1 MSTSKNTDQ
10 NNALVAAIQKSQSI
24 IEFNMDG
31 TIITANESFLNLM
44 GYSLSELQGKHHRIF
59 CSKDYS
65 ESAEYQAFWDKMN
78 QGEFDTG
85 EYVRLGKNGDAVY
98 IQASYNPI
106 LDKDGQPYK
115 VIKIASDVT
124 TLKLETAEAQGKVTA
139 IELSQ
144 GTIEF
149 DMDGTIIRA
158 NESFLDIIGYSL
170 DEVKG
175 KHHRMFCDDTY
186 SESAEYT
193 DFWAT
198 LRSGTFQHGEFK
210 RIGKNGREV
219 ILRATY
225 NPIFN
230 LKNEPVKVL
239 KIAEDVSK
247 QRRMEGE
254 REKQQALIMEM
265 STPVMQLWDN
275 ILLLPVVGLV
285 DSKRVQLIMET
296 ALQKILDY
304 QAKLLILDIQGV
316 PAVDSAVAN
325 HLIQITKA
333 TRLMGCTSIVTGIS
347 PDISQALVNLG
358 IDLGDIQTQAP
369 LKDGVGFSLANLG
382 MKLHQINADA

>member
-1 MSTSKNTDQ
+1 
-10 NNALVAAIQKSQSI
+10 
-24 IEFNMDG
+24 
-31 TIITANESFLNLM
+31 
-44 GYSLSELQGKHHRIF
+44 
-59 CSKDYS
+59 
-65 ESAEYQAFWDKMN
+65 
-78 QGEFDTG
+78 
-85 EYVRLGKNGDAVY
+85 
-98 IQASYNPI
+98 
-106 LDKDGQPYK
+106 
-115 VIKIASDVT
+115 
-124 TLKLETAEAQGKVTA
+124 
-139 IELSQ
+139 
-144 GTIEF
+144 
-149 DMDGTIIRA
+149 
-158 NESFLDIIGYSL
+158 
-170 DEVKG
+170 
-175 KHHRMFCDDTY
+175 MFCDDTY

-230 LKNEPVKVL
+230 LKDEPVKVL
-239 KIAEDVSK
+239 KIADDVST
-247 QRRMEGE
+247 QRRMENE
-254 REKQQALIMEM
+254 REKQQKLIMEM

-347 PDISQALVNLG
+347 PEISQALVNLG
-358 IDLGDIQTQAP
+358 IDLGNIQTQAT
-369 LKDGVGFSLANLG
+369 LKDGVSFSLANLG
-382 MKLHQINADA
+382 MKLHKINVDA

>member
-1 MSTSKNTDQ
+1 MSSKENIDQ
-10 NNALVAAIQKSQSI
+10 NEALVAAIQLSQGV
-24 IEFNMDG
+24 IEFNLEG
-31 TIITANESFLNLM
+31 TIISANQTFLDLM
-44 GYSLSELQGKHHRIF
+44 GYSFADIEGKHHKIF
-59 CSKDYS
+59 CSETYANS
-65 ESAEYQAFWDKMN
+65 QEYAAFWERLN

-85 EYVRLGKNGDAVY
+85 EYVRFGKDGEAVY
-98 IQASYNPI
+98 IRASYNPI
-106 LDKDGQPYK
+106 IDENGQPYK

-124 TLKLETAEAQGKVTA
+124 TLKLENAEAQSKVAA
-139 IELSQ
+139 IDLSQ

-149 DMDGTIIRA
+149 AMDGTIITA
-158 NESFLDIIGYSL
+158 NESFLSTLGYSL
-170 DEVKG
+170 DEIQG
-175 KHHRMFCDDTY
+175 KHHSMFCDDAY
-186 SESAEYT
+186 AASEDYAK
-193 DFWAT
+193 FWET
-198 LRSGTFQHGEFK
+198 LRSGTHHRGEFN
-210 RIGKNGREV
+210 RTGKNGRQLC
-219 ILRATY
+219 IRATY

-239 KIAEDVSK
+239 KIADDISK
-247 QRRMEGE
+247 QRRMEAE
-254 REKQQALIMEM
+254 RDKQQALIMEM

-347 PDISQALVNLG
+347 PEISQALVNLG
-358 IDLGDIQTQAP
+358 IELGDIQTQAT
-369 LKDGVGFSLANLG
+369 LKDGVSFSLANLG
-382 MKLHQINADA
+382 MKLQTINTN

>member
-1 MSTSKNTDQ
+1 MSSKENIDQ
-10 NNALVAAIQKSQSI
+10 NEALVAAIQLSQGV
-24 IEFNMDG
+24 IEFNLDG
-31 TIITANESFLNLM
+31 TIISANQVFLDLM
-44 GYSLSELQGKHHRIF
+44 GYSLADIEGKHHKIF
-59 CSKDYS
+59 CSETYANS
-65 ESAEYQAFWDKMN
+65 QEYKAFWERLN

-85 EYVRLGKNGDAVY
+85 EYIRFGKDGEAVY
-98 IQASYNPI
+98 IRASYNPI
-106 LDKDGQPYK
+106 IDENGQPYK

-124 TLKLETAEAQGKVTA
+124 TLKLENAEAQSKVTA
-139 IELSQ
+139 IDLSQ

-149 DMDGTIIRA
+149 TMDGTIITA
-158 NESFLDIIGYSL
+158 NESFLSTLGYSL
-170 DEVKG
+170 DDIQG
-175 KHHRMFCDDTY
+175 KHHSIFCDDAY
-186 SESAEYT
+186 AASEEYT
-193 DFWAT
+193 KFWET
-198 LRSGTFQHGEFK
+198 LRSGTYHRGEFN
-210 RIGKNGREV
+210 RIGKNGRRLC
-219 ILRATY
+219 IRATY

-239 KIAEDVSK
+239 KIAEDISK
-247 QRRMEGE
+247 QRRMEAE
-254 REKQQALIMEM
+254 RDKQQALIMEM

-347 PDISQALVNLG
+347 PEISQALVNLG
-358 IDLGDIQTQAP
+358 IELGDIQTQAT
-369 LKDGVGFSLANLG
+369 LKDGVSFSLANLG
-382 MKLHQINADA
+382 MKLQTINTN

>member
-1 MSTSKNTDQ
+1 MSSKENIDQ
-10 NNALVAAIQKSQSI
+10 NEALVAAIQLSQGV
-24 IEFNMDG
+24 IEFNLDG
-31 TIITANESFLNLM
+31 TIIGANQVFLDLM
-44 GYSLSELQGKHHRIF
+44 GYSLADIEGKHHKIF
-59 CSKDYS
+59 CSETYANS
-65 ESAEYQAFWDKMN
+65 QEYKAFWERLN

-85 EYVRLGKNGDAVY
+85 EYIRFGKDGEAVY
-98 IQASYNPI
+98 IRASYNPI
-106 LDKDGQPYK
+106 IDENGQPYK

-124 TLKLETAEAQGKVTA
+124 TLKLENAEAQSKVAA
-139 IELSQ
+139 IDLSQ

-149 DMDGTIIRA
+149 AMDGTIITA
-158 NESFLDIIGYSL
+158 NESFLSTLGYSL
-170 DEVKG
+170 DDIQG
-175 KHHRMFCDDTY
+175 KHHSMFCDDAY
-186 SESAEYT
+186 AASEEYT
-193 DFWAT
+193 KFWET
-198 LRSGTFQHGEFK
+198 LRSGTYHRGEFN
-210 RIGKNGREV
+210 RIGKNGRRLC
-219 ILRATY
+219 IRATY

-239 KIAEDVSK
+239 KIAEDISK
-247 QRRMEGE
+247 QRRMEAE
-254 REKQQALIMEM
+254 RDKQQALIMEM

-347 PDISQALVNLG
+347 PEISQALVNLG
-358 IDLGDIQTQAP
+358 IELGDIQTQAT
-369 LKDGVGFSLANLG
+369 LKDGVSFSLANLG
-382 MKLHQINADA
+382 MKLQTINTN

>member
-106 LDKDGQPYK
+106 LDRDGQPYK

-358 IDLGDIQTQAP
+358 IDLGDIQTQAT

>member
-1 MSTSKNTDQ
+1 MSTPENTDQ
-10 NNALVAAIQKSQSI
+10 NDALVAAIQKSQGI

-31 TIITANESFLNLM
+31 TIITANETFLNLM
-44 GYSLSELQGKHHRIF
+44 GYSLSEIQSKHHRLF
-59 CSKDYS
+59 CSETYS
-65 ESAEYQAFWDKMN
+65 ESAEYKAFWDKMN
-78 QGEFDTG
+78 QGKYDIG
-85 EYVRLGKNGDAVY
+85 EYIRFGKSGDAVY
-98 IQASYNPI
+98 IRASYNPI
-106 LDKDGQPYK
+106 LGKDGQPFK

-124 TLKLETAEAQGKVTA
+124 ALKLETAEAQGKVTA
-139 IELSQ
+139 IDLSQ

-149 DMDGTIIRA
+149 EMDGTVVTA
-158 NESFLDIIGYSL
+158 NETFLNIIGYSL
-170 DEVKG
+170 DEIKG
-175 KHHRMFCDDTY
+175 KHHRMFCDEAY

-193 DFWAT
+193 DFWAA
-198 LRSGTFQHGEFK
+198 LQSGSFQRGEFK
-210 RIGKNGREV
+210 RLGKNGRELH
-219 ILRATY
+219 IRATY

-230 LKNEPVKVL
+230 LKNEPVRVL
-239 KIAEDVSK
+239 KIADDVSK
-247 QRRMEGE
+247 QRRMENE

-347 PDISQALVNLG
+347 PEISQALVNLG
-358 IDLGDIQTQAP
+358 IDLGDIQTQAT
-369 LKDGVGFSLANLG
+369 LKDGVSFSLANLG
-382 MKLHQINADA
+382 MKLHQINVDA

>member
-358 IDLGDIQTQAP
+358 IDLGDIQTQAT

>member
-1 MSTSKNTDQ
+1 MSSKENIDQ
-10 NNALVAAIQKSQSI
+10 NEALVAAIQLSQGV
-24 IEFNMDG
+24 IEFNLDG
-31 TIITANESFLNLM
+31 TIISANQTFLDLM
-44 GYSLSELQGKHHRIF
+44 GYSLADIEGKHHKIF
-59 CSKDYS
+59 CSETYANS
-65 ESAEYQAFWDKMN
+65 QEYAAFWERLN

-85 EYVRLGKNGDAVY
+85 EYVRFGKDGEAVY
-98 IQASYNPI
+98 IRASYNPI
-106 LDKDGQPYK
+106 IDENGQPYK

-124 TLKLETAEAQGKVTA
+124 TLKLENAEAQSKVAA
-139 IELSQ
+139 IDLSQ

-149 DMDGTIIRA
+149 AMDGTIITA
-158 NESFLDIIGYSL
+158 NESFLSTLGYSL
-170 DEVKG
+170 DEIQG
-175 KHHRMFCDDTY
+175 KHHSMFCDDAY
-186 SESAEYT
+186 AASEDYAK
-193 DFWAT
+193 FWET
-198 LRSGTFQHGEFK
+198 LRCGTHHRGEFK
-210 RIGKNGREV
+210 RTGKNGRQLC
-219 ILRATY
+219 IRATY

-239 KIAEDVSK
+239 KIADDISK
-247 QRRMEGE
+247 QRRMEAE
-254 REKQQALIMEM
+254 RDKQQALIMEM

-347 PDISQALVNLG
+347 PEISQALVNLG
-358 IDLGDIQTQAP
+358 IELGDIQTQAT
-369 LKDGVGFSLANLG
+369 LKDGVSFSLANLG
-382 MKLHQINADA
+382 MKLQTINTN

>member
-1 MSTSKNTDQ
+1 MSSKENIDQ
-10 NNALVAAIQKSQSI
+10 NEALVAAIQLSQGV
-24 IEFNMDG
+24 IEFNLDG
-31 TIITANESFLNLM
+31 TIISANQTFLDLM
-44 GYSLSELQGKHHRIF
+44 GYSLADIEGKHHKIF
-59 CSKDYS
+59 CSETYANS
-65 ESAEYQAFWDKMN
+65 QEYAAFWERLN

-85 EYVRLGKNGDAVY
+85 EYVRFGKDGEAVY
-98 IQASYNPI
+98 IRASYNPI
-106 LDKDGQPYK
+106 IDENGQPYK

-124 TLKLETAEAQGKVTA
+124 TLKLENAEAQSKVAA
-139 IELSQ
+139 IDLSQ

-149 DMDGTIIRA
+149 AMDGTIITA
-158 NESFLDIIGYSL
+158 NESFLSTLGYSL
-170 DEVKG
+170 DEIQG
-175 KHHRMFCDDTY
+175 KHHSMFCDDAY
-186 SESAEYT
+186 AASEDYAK
-193 DFWAT
+193 FWET
-198 LRSGTFQHGEFK
+198 LRSGTHHRGEFN
-210 RIGKNGREV
+210 RTGKNGRQLC
-219 ILRATY
+219 IRATY

-239 KIAEDVSK
+239 KIADDISK
-247 QRRMEGE
+247 QRRMEAE
-254 REKQQALIMEM
+254 RDKQQALIMEM

-347 PDISQALVNLG
+347 PEISQALVNLG
-358 IDLGDIQTQAP
+358 IELGDIQTQAT
-369 LKDGVGFSLANLG
+369 LKDGVSFSLANLG
-382 MKLHQINADA
+382 MKLQTINTN

>member
-347 PDISQALVNLG
+347 PEISQALVNLG
-358 IDLGDIQTQAP
+358 IDLGDIQTQAT

>member
-1 MSTSKNTDQ
+1 MSSKENIDQ
-10 NNALVAAIQKSQSI
+10 NEALVAAIQLSQGV
-24 IEFNMDG
+24 IEFNLDG
-31 TIITANESFLNLM
+31 TIISANQSFLDLM
-44 GYSLSELQGKHHRIF
+44 GYSFADIEGKHHKIF
-59 CSKDYS
+59 CSETYANS
-65 ESAEYQAFWDKMN
+65 QEYAAFWERLN

-85 EYVRLGKNGDAVY
+85 EYVRFGKDGEAVY
-98 IQASYNPI
+98 IRASYNPI
-106 LDKDGQPYK
+106 IDENGQPYK

-124 TLKLETAEAQGKVTA
+124 TLKLENAEAQSKVAA
-139 IELSQ
+139 IDLSQ

-149 DMDGTIIRA
+149 AMDGTIITA
-158 NESFLDIIGYSL
+158 NESFLSTLGYSL
-170 DEVKG
+170 DEIQG
-175 KHHRMFCDDTY
+175 KHHSMFCDDAY
-186 SESAEYT
+186 AASEDYAK
-193 DFWAT
+193 FWET
-198 LRSGTFQHGEFK
+198 LRSGTHHRGEFN
-210 RIGKNGREV
+210 RRGKNGRQLC
-219 ILRATY
+219 IRATY

-239 KIAEDVSK
+239 KIADDISK
-247 QRRMEGE
+247 QRRMEAE
-254 REKQQALIMEM
+254 RDKQQALIMEM

-347 PDISQALVNLG
+347 PEISQALVNLG
-358 IDLGDIQTQAP
+358 IELGDIQTQAT
-369 LKDGVGFSLANLG
+369 LKDGVSFSLANLG
-382 MKLHQINADA
+382 MKLQTINTN

>member
-1 MSTSKNTDQ
+1 MSSNTDLDH
-10 NNALVAAIQKSQSI
+10 NEALVNAIQLSQGV

-31 TIITANESFLNLM
+31 TIITANQRFLDLM
-44 GYSLSELQGKHHRIF
+44 GYSLAELEGKHHQIF
-59 CSKDYS
+59 CSKSYIKS
-65 ESAEYQAFWDKMN
+65 QEYKEFWEKMN
-78 QGEFDTG
+78 RGEFDVG
-85 EYVRLGKNGDAVY
+85 EYIRFAKNGEAVY
-98 IQASYNPI
+98 IRASYNPI
-106 LDKDGQPYK
+106 LNEDGQPYK

-124 TLKLETAEAQGKVTA
+124 ELKQANAEAQGKVTA
-139 IELSQ
+139 IDLSQ

-149 DMDGTIIRA
+149 AMDGTILTA
-158 NESFLDIIGYSL
+158 NETFLNTLGYSL

-175 KHHRMFCDDTY
+175 QHHSMFCDDAY
-186 SESAEYT
+186 VASSDYT
-193 DFWAT
+193 KFWET
-198 LRSGTFQHGEFK
+198 LRSGNYHRGEFS
-210 RIGKNGREV
+210 RLGKNGRQLH
-219 ILRATY
+219 IRATY
-225 NPIFN
+225 NPILN
-230 LKNEPVKVL
+230 LKGEPIKVL
-239 KIAEDVSK
+239 KIADDISK
-247 QRRMEGE
+247 QRRMEAE

-347 PDISQALVNLG
+347 PEISQALVNLG
-358 IDLGDIQTQAP
+358 IDLGDIQTQAT
-369 LKDGVGFSLANLG
+369 LKDGVSFSLANLG
-382 MKLHQINADA
+382 MKLQTINVD

>member
-210 RIGKNGREV
+210 RIGK
-219 ILRATY
+219 
-225 NPIFN
+225 
-230 LKNEPVKVL
+230 
-239 KIAEDVSK
+239 
-247 QRRMEGE
+247 M
-254 REKQQALIMEM
+254 
-265 STPVMQLWDN
+265 
-275 ILLLPVVGLV
+275 
-285 DSKRVQLIMET
+285 
-296 ALQKILDY
+296 
-304 QAKLLILDIQGV
+304 GV
-316 PAVDSAVAN
+316 
-325 HLIQITKA
+325 
-333 TRLMGCTSIVTGIS
+333 R
-347 PDISQALVNLG
+347 
-358 IDLGDIQTQAP
+358 
-369 LKDGVGFSLANLG
+369 
-382 MKLHQINADA
+382 

>member
-1 MSTSKNTDQ
+1 MSSKENIDQ
-10 NNALVAAIQKSQSI
+10 NEALVAAIQLSQGV
-24 IEFNMDG
+24 IEFNLDG
-31 TIITANESFLNLM
+31 TIINANQTFLDLM
-44 GYSLSELQGKHHRIF
+44 GYSLADIEGKHHKIF
-59 CSKDYS
+59 CSETYANS
-65 ESAEYQAFWDKMN
+65 QEYAAFWERLN

-85 EYVRLGKNGDAVY
+85 EYVRFGKDGEAVY
-98 IQASYNPI
+98 IRASYNPI
-106 LDKDGQPYK
+106 IDENGQPYK

-124 TLKLETAEAQGKVTA
+124 TLKLENAEAQSKVAA
-139 IELSQ
+139 IDLSQ

-149 DMDGTIIRA
+149 AMDGTIITA
-158 NESFLDIIGYSL
+158 NESFLSTLGYSL
-170 DEVKG
+170 DEIQG
-175 KHHRMFCDDTY
+175 KHHSMFCDDAY
-186 SESAEYT
+186 AASEDYAK
-193 DFWAT
+193 FWET
-198 LRSGTFQHGEFK
+198 LRSGTHHRGEFN
-210 RIGKNGREV
+210 RRGKNGRQLC
-219 ILRATY
+219 IRATY

-239 KIAEDVSK
+239 KIADDISK
-247 QRRMEGE
+247 QRRMEAE
-254 REKQQALIMEM
+254 RDKQQALIMEM

-347 PDISQALVNLG
+347 PEISQALVNLG
-358 IDLGDIQTQAP
+358 IELGDIQTQAT
-369 LKDGVGFSLANLG
+369 LKDGVSFSLANLG
-382 MKLHQINADA
+382 MKLQTINTN

>member
-1 MSTSKNTDQ
+1 MSSKENMDQ
-10 NNALVAAIQKSQSI
+10 NEALVAAIQLSQGV
-24 IEFNMDG
+24 IEFNLDG
-31 TIITANESFLNLM
+31 TIISANQTFLDLM
-44 GYSLSELQGKHHRIF
+44 GYSFADIEGKHHKIF
-59 CSKDYS
+59 CSETYANS
-65 ESAEYQAFWDKMN
+65 QEYAAFWERLN

-85 EYVRLGKNGDAVY
+85 EYVRFGKDGEAVY
-98 IQASYNPI
+98 IRASYNPI
-106 LDKDGQPYK
+106 IDENGQPYK

-124 TLKLETAEAQGKVTA
+124 TLKLENAEAQSKVAA
-139 IELSQ
+139 IDLSQ

-149 DMDGTIIRA
+149 AMDGTIITA
-158 NESFLDIIGYSL
+158 NESFLSTLGYSL
-170 DEVKG
+170 DEIQG
-175 KHHRMFCDDTY
+175 KHHSMFCDDAY
-186 SESAEYT
+186 AASEDYAK
-193 DFWAT
+193 FWET
-198 LRSGTFQHGEFK
+198 LRSGTHHRGEFN
-210 RIGKNGREV
+210 RTGKNGRQLC
-219 ILRATY
+219 IRATY

-239 KIAEDVSK
+239 KIADDISK
-247 QRRMEGE
+247 QRRMEAE
-254 REKQQALIMEM
+254 RDKQQALIMEM

-347 PDISQALVNLG
+347 PEISQALVNLG
-358 IDLGDIQTQAP
+358 IELGDIQTQAT
-369 LKDGVGFSLANLG
+369 LKDGVSFSLANLG
-382 MKLHQINADA
+382 MKLQTINTN

>member
-1 MSTSKNTDQ
+1 MSSKENMDQ
-10 NNALVAAIQKSQSI
+10 NEALVAAIQLSQGV
-24 IEFNMDG
+24 IEFNLEG
-31 TIITANESFLNLM
+31 TIISANQTFLDLM
-44 GYSLSELQGKHHRIF
+44 GYSFADIEGKHHKIF
-59 CSKDYS
+59 CSETYANS
-65 ESAEYQAFWDKMN
+65 QEYAAFWERLN

-85 EYVRLGKNGDAVY
+85 EYVRFGKDGEAVY
-98 IQASYNPI
+98 IRASYNPI
-106 LDKDGQPYK
+106 IDENGQPYK

-124 TLKLETAEAQGKVTA
+124 TLKLENAEAQSKVAA
-139 IELSQ
+139 IDLSQ

-149 DMDGTIIRA
+149 AMDGTIITA
-158 NESFLDIIGYSL
+158 NESFLSTLGYSL
-170 DEVKG
+170 DEIQG
-175 KHHRMFCDDTY
+175 KHHSMFCDDAY
-186 SESAEYT
+186 AASEDYAK
-193 DFWAT
+193 FWET
-198 LRSGTFQHGEFK
+198 LRSGTHHRGEFN
-210 RIGKNGREV
+210 RTGKNGRQLC
-219 ILRATY
+219 IRATY

-239 KIAEDVSK
+239 KIADDISK
-247 QRRMEGE
+247 QRRMEAE
-254 REKQQALIMEM
+254 RDKQQALIMEM

-347 PDISQALVNLG
+347 PEISQALVNLG
-358 IDLGDIQTQAP
+358 IELGDIQTQAT
-369 LKDGVGFSLANLG
+369 LKDGVSFSLANLG
-382 MKLHQINADA
+382 MKLQTINTN

>member
-1 MSTSKNTDQ
+1 MSSNADLDH
-10 NNALVAAIQKSQSI
+10 NEALVNAIQLSQGI

-31 TIITANESFLNLM
+31 TIITANQTFLDLM
-44 GYSLSELQGKHHRIF
+44 EYSLAELEGKHHQIF
-59 CSKDYS
+59 CSKSYRNS
-65 ESAEYQAFWDKMN
+65 QEYKDFWEKMN
-78 QGEFDTG
+78 RGEFDVG
-85 EYVRLGKNGDAVY
+85 EYIRFAKNGEAVY
-98 IQASYNPI
+98 IRASYNPI
-106 LDKDGQPYK
+106 FNEDGQPYK

-124 TLKLETAEAQGKVTA
+124 ELKQANAEAQGKVTA
-139 IELSQ
+139 IDLSQ

-149 DMDGTIIRA
+149 AMDGTILTA
-158 NESFLDIIGYSL
+158 NETFLNTLGYSL

-175 KHHRMFCDDTY
+175 QHHSMFCDDAY
-186 SESAEYT
+186 VASDDYAK
-193 DFWAT
+193 FWET
-198 LRSGTFQHGEFK
+198 LRSGNYHRGEFS
-210 RIGKNGREV
+210 RLGKNGRQLH
-219 ILRATY
+219 IRATY
-225 NPIFN
+225 NPILN
-230 LKNEPVKVL
+230 LKGEPIKVL
-239 KIAEDVSK
+239 KIADDISK
-247 QRRMEGE
+247 QRRMEAE

-347 PDISQALVNLG
+347 PEISQALVNLG
-358 IDLGDIQTQAP
+358 IDLGDIQTQAT
-369 LKDGVGFSLANLG
+369 LKDGVSFSLANLG
-382 MKLHQINADA
+382 MKLQTINVD

>member
-1 MSTSKNTDQ
+1 MSSNADLDH
-10 NNALVAAIQKSQSI
+10 NEALVNAIQLSQGV

-31 TIITANESFLNLM
+31 TIITANQKFLDLM
-44 GYSLSELQGKHHRIF
+44 EYPLAELEGKHHQIF
-59 CSKDYS
+59 CSKSYIKS
-65 ESAEYQAFWDKMN
+65 QEYKEFWEKMN
-78 QGEFDTG
+78 RGEFDVG
-85 EYVRLGKNGDAVY
+85 EYIRFAKNGEAVY
-98 IQASYNPI
+98 IRASYNPI
-106 LDKDGQPYK
+106 LNEDGQPYK

-124 TLKLETAEAQGKVTA
+124 ELKQANAEAQGKVTA
-139 IELSQ
+139 IDLSQ

-149 DMDGTIIRA
+149 AMDGTILTA
-158 NESFLDIIGYSL
+158 NETFLNTLGYSL

-175 KHHRMFCDDTY
+175 QHHSMFCDDAY
-186 SESAEYT
+186 VASNDYAK
-193 DFWAT
+193 FWET
-198 LRSGTFQHGEFK
+198 LRSGNYHRGEFS
-210 RIGKNGREV
+210 RLGKNGRQLH
-219 ILRATY
+219 IRATY
-225 NPIFN
+225 NPILN
-230 LKNEPVKVL
+230 LKGEPIKVL
-239 KIAEDVSK
+239 KIADDISK
-247 QRRMEGE
+247 QRRMEAE

-347 PDISQALVNLG
+347 PEISQALVNLG
-358 IDLGDIQTQAP
+358 IDLGDIQTQAT
-369 LKDGVGFSLANLG
+369 LKDGVSFSLANLG
-382 MKLHQINADA
+382 MKLQTINVD